1 MNFVAEVDDEHKKKH
16 VDEYYNKVE
25 DIMRKNNA
33 GFFNAEILAG
43 RPSNI
48 DESNEYKSNQPIFN
62 ETNYNVHLKNENGI
76 VNIFIPKQPKSQ
88 GQNQNRQ
95 RSTNFNF
102 NKGGQTSITLNGPKS
117 HIYSNQSFESS
128 AYFNNKP
135 LTGINTYYK
144 EMLRKPGKFV
154 I

>member
-1 MNFVAEVDDEHKKKH
+1 
-16 VDEYYNKVE
+16 
-25 DIMRKNNA
+25 MRKNNA

-48 DESNEYKSNQPIFN
+48 EENNEYKSNQPIFN

-76 VNIFIPKQPKSQ
+76 VNIFIPTQPKSQ
-88 GQNQNRQ
+88 GQNQNKQ
-95 RSTNFNF
+95 RSTNFSF
-102 NKGGQTSITLNGPKS
+102 NKEGHTSITLTAAKN

-128 AYFNNKP
+128 AYIYNKS

-144 EMLRKPGKFV
+144 EMLRKPGNL
-154 I
+154 II